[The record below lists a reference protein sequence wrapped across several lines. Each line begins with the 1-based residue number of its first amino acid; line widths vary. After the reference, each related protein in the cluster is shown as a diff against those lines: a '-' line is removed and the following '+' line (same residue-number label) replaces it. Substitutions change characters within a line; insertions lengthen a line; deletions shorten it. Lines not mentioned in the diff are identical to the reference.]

1 MIDYLEDLLEEET
14 AVELTG
20 ALLAPVGRRTVP
32 LWEEEDP
39 PARERQGAEGGDV
52 AEDPLPAR
60 EEEEAHRAGRFSWA
74 EGQASLRSGAAGLLT
89 ALIRTAWAA
98 GAVRQQGRALGTELP
113 GEVPSPKG
121 LDLETM
127 DRAVQRD
134 ARRYDGGFPLY

>member
-20 ALLAPVGRRTVP
+20 ALLAPVGRRTLP
-32 LWEEEDP
+32 LWEEEEP
-39 PARERQGAEGGDV
+39 PARERQRAEGGEV

-60 EEEEAHRAGRFSWA
+60 EEEETHRAGRFSWA
-74 EGQASLRSGAAGLLT
+74 EGQTSLRSGAAGLLT
-89 ALIRTAWAA
+89 ALTRTAWAA
-98 GAVRQQGRALGTELP
+98 GVVRQQGRPLGTEMP

-134 ARRYDGGFPLY
+134 ARR